1 MLIKKKNDFPFL
13 LTTAACSYRPV
24 FAAPRVS
31 GPSVGLSRENQIP
44 RVRGSDREPI
54 VESRNSNSKTFDK
67 IYIYIRRGIVTEES
81 RTILHRETARIRRVI
96 RVDGTIVDETIC
108 VSKIVEGAA
117 PKIGKTNRH
126 RVESPRSEME
136 KRLSRACP
144 TIACETG
151 RNLIDLGW
159 RSIDLK

>member
-44 RVRGSDREPI
+44 RVRGSDRESI

-67 IYIYIRRGIVTEES
+67 IYIYIRRGIVAEES

-108 VSKIVEGAA
+108 VLFVEKIVEGAA
-117 PKIGKTNRH
+117 SKIGALKTNC
-126 RVESPRSEME
+126 VKSPRSEME
-136 KRLSRACP
+136 KRLSRTCP
-144 TIACETG
+144 SIAG
-151 RNLIDLGW
+151 GI
-159 RSIDLK
+159 

>member
-44 RVRGSDREPI
+44 RVRGSDRESI

-67 IYIYIRRGIVTEES
+67 IYIYIRREIVAEES

-108 VSKIVEGAA
+108 VLFVEKIVKGAA
-117 PKIGKTNRH
+117 PKIGALKTN

-136 KRLSRACP
+136 KRLSRTCP
-144 TIACETG
+144 SIAG
-151 RNLIDLGW
+151 GI
-159 RSIDLK
+159 